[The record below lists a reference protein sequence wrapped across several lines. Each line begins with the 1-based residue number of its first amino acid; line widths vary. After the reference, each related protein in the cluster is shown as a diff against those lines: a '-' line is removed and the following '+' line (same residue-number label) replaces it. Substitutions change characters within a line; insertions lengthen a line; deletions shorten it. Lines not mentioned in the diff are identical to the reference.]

1 MDENY
6 RTTWSSLFRQQ
17 ESLCNGHWLCPNV
30 STTPIM
36 AMGYWQCLTLSV
48 VHLKGK
54 HCRKPHCRNGVV
66 NTFRHDVCNSDFN
79 WPKLKKDLIT
89 VQHVWYKTS
98 YQRKLGPGMAFL
110 SQSEPDLVQEVNFWL
125 TKKIDR
131 LNMTIFVLH
140 LCHCWRWNMC
150 KFSKKKQINDSQVE
164 TLKSILH

>member
-1 MDENY
+1 MEKKSKETSVILWLYDFFCQFEQY
-6 RTTWSSLFRQQ
+6 ILAWCRLWSFKCFGYARTS
-17 ESLCNGHWLCPNV
+17 
-30 STTPIM
+30 
-36 AMGYWQCLTLSV
+36 MGCRQCLPLSV

-150 KFSKKKQINDSQVE
+150 KFSKKKAN
-164 TLKSILH
+164 